1 MIYYQNEFVDWK
13 RNKSDLEKEVRVQ
26 IENLRLQ
33 YFAKDKMG
41 FVSIVYPGGIRKQNP
56 SGFYEMPRT
65 YALELRG
72 GDYGDWRFTPR
83 MPARDKNGNLRF
95 TYHHEY
101 MREARMLTE
110 KDIEFLW
117 FLIFKS
123 QAVKVGDIIIVDP
136 ENEASKEA
144 EAIAKDVDLKFWLYG
159 RGSHVANNQKLVRSI
174 SKAFGLNDVDKLG
187 FNQVKNQLF
196 KVVDAGEKSRDVYV
210 NAALFEKLIDSTGS
224 LKIANVI
231 REGIGEGNIV
241 YNKSNTSWFFDDGS
255 DDKPMLLKLKPAD
268 IASKEMA
275 LISEAIES
283 SRLKNKI
290 LAYMGYSEFS
300 SADELREMDRPAL
313 MRMCKDR
320 EIEYGKNDTG
330 EELVVKLCAKMDIPY
345 TPK

>member
-13 RNKSDLEKEVRVQ
+13 NGKTELAKEVRVQ

-41 FVSIVYPGGIRKQNP
+41 FVSIMYPGGVRKQNI

-72 GDYGDWRFTPR
+72 GDYGDWRYTPR

-101 MREARMLTE
+101 MREARMLTD
-110 KDIEFLW
+110 KDVEFLW
-117 FLIFKS
+117 FLIYKS
-123 QAVKVGDIIIVDP
+123 PAVRAGDIVVIDP

-144 EAIAKDVDLKFWLYG
+144 EAIAKDIDLKFWLYG
-159 RGSHVANNQKLVRSI
+159 RGSHVATNQKLVRSI
-174 SKAFGLNDVDKLG
+174 AKAFGMDDVDKLG

-196 KVVDAGEKSRDVYV
+196 KIVDAGEKSRDVYV
-210 NAALFEKLIDSTGS
+210 NGSLFEKLIDSAGS

-231 REGIGEGNIV
+231 REGIGEKNIV

-255 DDKPMLLKLKPAD
+255 DDKPLLLKLKPSD
-268 IASKEMA
+268 ISSKDMA
-275 LISEAIES
+275 LVNEAIENA
-283 SRLKNKI
+283 RLKNKI
-290 LAYMGYSEFS
+290 LAYMGFSEFS
-300 SADELREMDRPAL
+300 SADELREMDRHAL

-320 EIEYGKNDTG
+320 DIETGIKDNAEI
-330 EELVVKLCAKMDIPY
+330 LVQKLCEKMDIPY